1 MSTVYFQFHQSLL
14 NNLYQ
19 LTDQTLEQS
28 HRTQEDQVLVEQL
41 EQLSKATTIDEN
53 FIAVGQ
59 QAICRI
65 VAAYPHIAPQTP
77 RDLFWLFGGD
87 CLHYMPDEEIAKYQ
101 HLDEQRFEAED
112 NNTDFDYESERA
124 RVLGLH

>member
-1 MSTVYFQFHQSLL
+1 MSTAYFQFHQSLL

-28 HRTQEDQVLVEQL
+28 HRTQEDQILVEQL
-41 EQLSKATTIDEN
+41 EQLSKATAIDED
-53 FIAVGQ
+53 FIAIGQ

-101 HLDEQRFEAED
+101 YLDEQRFEAED
-112 NNTDFDYESERA
+112 NSTDFDYESERA